1 VFYNTSRPFFY
12 IGKIPVTV
20 VGLIILAQLAGMITW
35 VIYGGIQQSSL
46 LEKTAFIPAA
56 QPVAFLFGCHFLSLA
71 VFCGF
76 CVMHPNMPFFILKIP
91 MKWIGLVFFLGTV
104 LSLVGIG
111 DFSLAVIYMLSTV
124 FTVWM
129 IQCKG
134 LATSPKIL
142 KSIRF

>member
-1 VFYNTSRPFFY
+1 
-12 IGKIPVTV
+12 
-20 VGLIILAQLAGMITW
+20 
-35 VIYGGIQQSSL
+35 
-46 LEKTAFIPAA
+46 
-56 QPVAFLFGCHFLSLA
+56 
-71 VFCGF
+71 
-76 CVMHPNMPFFILKIP
+76 MHPNMPFFILKIP

-134 LATSPKIL
+134 LALVKLFPDVFTFSLTMRKRKKTNRKPIIKTKMGPKMNIPEDTEIDKIL
-142 KSIRF
+142 DKVNEQGLHSLTDAERKKLKSQ